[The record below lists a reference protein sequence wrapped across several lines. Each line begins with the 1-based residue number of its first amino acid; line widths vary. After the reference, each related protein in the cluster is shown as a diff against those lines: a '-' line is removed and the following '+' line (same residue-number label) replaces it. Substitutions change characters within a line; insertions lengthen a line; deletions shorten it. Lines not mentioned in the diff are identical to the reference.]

1 MHRVIENKYGSRNID
16 HYLDDLLF
24 GGKKG
29 INEFKNLMLQ
39 FKKICSEIDVP
50 IANEKAEGL
59 STIIEYLGLT
69 VYTVN
74 MMITIPEE
82 KVQDLLRKIKWFS
95 YRKKVTLK
103 ELLSMCG

>member
-1 MHRVIENKYGSRNID
+1 
-16 HYLDDLLF
+16 
-24 GGKKG
+24 
-29 INEFKNLMLQ
+29 MLQ